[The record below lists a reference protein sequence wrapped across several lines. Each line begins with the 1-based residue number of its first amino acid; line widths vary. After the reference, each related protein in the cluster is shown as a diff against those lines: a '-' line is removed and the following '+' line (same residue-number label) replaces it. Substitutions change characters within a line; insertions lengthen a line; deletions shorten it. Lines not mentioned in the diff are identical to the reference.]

1 MTTKSALILALDE
14 AIAALTKARLI
25 LDAPDLPANLPQG
38 STYMPTNRE
47 QRLIDLA
54 KEGLGRGDIAAD
66 LGVSL
71 PRVGQLVAHLRKHG
85 VDVPTP
91 RVNPLRATMV
101 ASAKARV
108 DKLRVQVDL
117 LEAWDDLDDPSEEL
131 LTSRAELAQAQ
142 DTFSRIMA
150 KYS

>member
-25 LDAPDLPANLPQG
+25 LDTPEPVPGINQG
-38 STYMPTNRE
+38 PTYVPTNRE

-54 KEGLGRGDIAAD
+54 KEGYSRGSIAAD
-66 LGVSL
+66 LGVSV
-71 PRVGQLVAHLRKHG
+71 PRIGQLVAHLRKNG
-85 VDVPTP
+85 VEVPTP
-91 RVNPLRATMV
+91 RVNPLRAATV

-108 DKLRVQVDL
+108 DNLKAQVDL
-117 LEAWDDLDDPSEEL
+117 LEAWDDVESPSQEL
-131 LTSRAELAQAQ
+131 IEARAELAQAQ
-142 DTFSRIMA
+142 DTFARIMA

>member
-25 LDAPDLPANLPQG
+25 LDTPEPVPGINHGP
-38 STYMPTNRE
+38 TYVPTNRE

-54 KEGLGRGDIAAD
+54 KEGLSRGDIAAD

-71 PRVGQLVAHLRKHG
+71 PRIGQLVAHLRKNG
-85 VDVPTP
+85 VEVPTP

-108 DKLRVQVDL
+108 DNLKAQVDL
-117 LEAWDDLDDPSEEL
+117 LEAWDDLENPSEEL
-131 LTSRAELAQAQ
+131 LSSRAELAQAQ
-142 DTFSRIMA
+142 DTFARIMA